1 MTSCCLEAT
10 FLFLEEWRKFLATKI
25 FYLATKNLPWV
36 AILRHFEEANCGPWL
51 RNTPDIVLQN
61 VCFHFCYLS
70 LLFSNEYIEVDNL
83 SQLALV

>member
-1 MTSCCLEAT
+1 MTSCYLEAT

-25 FYLATKNLPWV
+25 FYLATKKLPWV
-36 AILRHFEEANCGPWL
+36 AILRHFEEANFGPWL
-51 RNTPDIVLQN
+51 PNTPDIVLQN
-61 VCFHFCYLS
+61 VCFHFYYFS